1 MRTILTTFINL
12 GEWVGSWPQRTRLWV
27 ALFAFALLALSSL
40 YKLVAAINKLE
51 EPKPPASTEEMIGPM
66 QKLFE
71 RRIQYK
77 PIKKDASMQRL
88 DSLAKQYINPKK

>member
-12 GEWVGSWPQRTRLWV
+12 GEWVESWPQRTRMWV
-27 ALFAFALLALSSL
+27 ALLAFALLALSSL
-40 YKLVAAINKLE
+40 YKLVAAVNRLE
-51 EPKPPASTEEMIGPM
+51 EPRAPATTEEMIGPM

-77 PIKKDASMQRL
+77 PIKKGASMQRL
-88 DSLAKQYINPKK
+88 DSLAKQYINHKK